1 MINLK
6 NPPYDHIFLDRL
18 FQNILEDDIPSPG
31 AKYPD
36 GDYFQYPEDLS
47 VSGYRICW
55 QLLND
60 GVDVKRFRFLVL
72 NILLKGGTESVEQR
86 QHFKYVRARFK
97 HLRFACANF
106 DRRHRYPWSLNL
118 VTSLMGHMQ
127 DAFKNRQIARTRIF
141 GTILFLT
148 ILPAFYALVRFQM
161 RSFLPDSNKNM
172 IAYHQRENAKIDSI
186 VRKEK
191 ITAHDF
197 HDLRKIISRRV
208 AFNDTFRVLHSS
220 DYLDKISLYLA
231 DINGEMGNYHD
242 RLVEKNISKPS
253 SYKEDIFNLDRNISN
268 RIIYLISGNR

>member
-1 MINLK
+1 MINLEK
-6 NPPYDHIFLDRL
+6 PRYDHVFLDQL
-18 FQNILEDDIPSPG
+18 FQNILEDDISSPG
-31 AKYPD
+31 ARYP
-36 GDYFQYPEDLS
+36 GGNYFQYPEDLS

-60 GVDVKRFRFLVL
+60 GVNIKNFRFLVL
-72 NILLKGGTESVEQR
+72 NILLKGGTESVKQR
-86 QHFKYVRARFK
+86 QNFKYVRARFK

-191 ITAHDF
+191 ITAQDF

-220 DYLDKISLYLA
+220 HYLDKISLYLA
-231 DINGEMGNYHD
+231 DINGEMGDYHD
-242 RLVEKNISKPS
+242 RLVEKNISTPG
-253 SYKEDIFNLDRNISN
+253 SYKENIFILEKKLINK
-268 RIIYLISGNR
+268 IIHLIR